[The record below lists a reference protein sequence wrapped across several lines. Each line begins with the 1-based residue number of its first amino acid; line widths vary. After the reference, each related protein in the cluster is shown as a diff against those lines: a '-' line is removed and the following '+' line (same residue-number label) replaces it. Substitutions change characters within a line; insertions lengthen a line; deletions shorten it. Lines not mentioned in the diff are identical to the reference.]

1 MSKSED
7 PLEKV
12 QANLNYQFHDPAL
25 LELALTHPSYA
36 HEHPEEGGEESHN
49 QRLEFLGDAVLDF
62 LVAAWLYRT
71 YRDFPEGPLTRLRA
85 TLVRTTTLADLA
97 RELELGE
104 ALRLGR
110 GEEESGGDARSANLC
125 DVLEATIGALYLDG
139 GLDIIWSRLEPWFA
153 QKADAILDAE
163 SYVDAKSRFQE
174 WARPSWGNT
183 CLSDSGGGRPRSC
196 QDVYRS
202 GLGRTPDRRA
212 GNWSQQAASRA
223 SRSTCSS
230 GRSSPSEPA
239 NRGGQN
245 RGGQACSGRGPTT
258 GKRGGVS
265 SMMRFD
271 RFTERAQEA
280 AQRAVELMT
289 RYGHSQVDVEHL
301 LLALVQQKDGTVP
314 SLLSELGV
322 DPAAISEALDS
333 QLRDNPR
340 PGIYGARGNQQV
352 FITPRVKRVLDGSQE
367 EATALQDE
375 YISTEHILLAI
386 THEQN
391 TPVARLLSDHNINHQ
406 RVKDAIAQM
415 RGGQRLTTLKLRAN
429 TGRWSATVGT

>member
-1 MSKSED
+1 
-7 PLEKV
+7 
-12 QANLNYQFHDPAL
+12 
-25 LELALTHPSYA
+25 
-36 HEHPEEGGEESHN
+36 
-49 QRLEFLGDAVLDF
+49 
-62 LVAAWLYRT
+62 
-71 YRDFPEGPLTRLRA
+71 
-85 TLVRTTTLADLA
+85 
-97 RELELGE
+97 
-104 ALRLGR
+104 
-110 GEEESGGDARSANLC
+110 
-125 DVLEATIGALYLDG
+125 
-139 GLDIIWSRLEPWFA
+139 
-153 QKADAILDAE
+153 
-163 SYVDAKSRFQE
+163 
-174 WARPSWGNT
+174 
-183 CLSDSGGGRPRSC
+183 
-196 QDVYRS
+196 
-202 GLGRTPDRRA
+202 
-212 GNWSQQAASRA
+212 
-223 SRSTCSS
+223 
-230 GRSSPSEPA
+230 
-239 NRGGQN
+239 
-245 RGGQACSGRGPTT
+245 
-258 GKRGGVS
+258 
-265 SMMRFD
+265 MMRFD